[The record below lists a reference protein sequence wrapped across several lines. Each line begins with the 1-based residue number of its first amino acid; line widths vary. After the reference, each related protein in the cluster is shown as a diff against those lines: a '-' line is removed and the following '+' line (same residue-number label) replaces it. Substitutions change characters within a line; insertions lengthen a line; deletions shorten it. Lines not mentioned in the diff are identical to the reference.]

1 MYLHEG
7 RMGYGRETSP
17 STRKWDPWRKA
28 SASTKSTPS
37 WDLSSRNVHSREGFG
52 SSIDNHE
59 MSEDVD
65 WLVKMMEER
74 CQINIDPSKPYY
86 IQVQSLRSVS
96 VAYGFENGTQGSAQ
110 E

>member
-1 MYLHEG
+1 
-7 RMGYGRETSP
+7 MGYGRETSP

-96 VAYGFENGTQGSAQ
+96 VAYGFENGTQGNVQ